1 MTCKARSA
9 PRRTA
14 ARGNASL
21 ADGYLEDGTIGCP
34 LHQGVFD
41 IRSGKP
47 KCPPVTTDLRRYE
60 VKVDG
65 DVIYLKAEAA

>member
-1 MTCKARSA
+1 MQGSTPDSNRNAALERGTLEGWIITCPAHFA
-9 PRRTA
+9 
-14 ARGNASL
+14 
-21 ADGYLEDGTIGCP
+21 
-34 LHQGVFD
+34 QFD